1 MFTKSLC
8 HPYVT
13 RLWFYHEPYSLE
25 KFATFVE
32 KWMKIFFYVFISL
45 IASCSYNFLLD
56 ASVFT
61 WVTDSN
67 KEEIEKEIDS

>member
-1 MFTKSLC
+1 MSLVCGFTTNLTALKSLQ
-8 HPYVT
+8 P
-13 RLWFYHEPYSLE
+13 LLKNEW
-25 KFATFVE
+25 KFSSTF
-32 KWMKIFFYVFISL
+32 FISL

>member
-1 MFTKSLC
+1 
-8 HPYVT
+8 
-13 RLWFYHEPYSLE
+13 
-25 KFATFVE
+25 
-32 KWMKIFFYVFISL
+32 MKIFFYVFISL